1 MQGVLPPSRATK
13 PRLYFGYW
21 IVAAA
26 FVAQFMSV
34 GTNQVSGAF
43 LKPMSDELGWSRTDF
58 TYALTL
64 SRFLSAF
71 VGFFMGVYV
80 DRYGSRPL
88 MFVGT
93 TAVAIS
99 LFFMGS
105 VSELWQWLLLRGV
118 AMTIGSA
125 LIGGLVVNVTLS
137 RWWVEK
143 RAQMMGISSMGVS
156 AAGAVFPPLITVVI
170 HDWGWRAGWHVMAAI
185 VLCVYATALV
195 MKRQP
200 EDFGL
205 HPDGHTQQ
213 QIEHG
218 AGAAAA
224 ADYSNSFT
232 RHEAI
237 RTSTFYL
244 IVLAFGLSQVGSGA
258 MLLQTIPFLTDQEF
272 SPNQAALLSSVMSL
286 FAMLCKPAWGWMAGR
301 MEPNRVASICFVQSA
316 IAMVIILLAAEAH
329 ALIPLT
335 VGFVVIGWGFGGAI
349 PLQET
354 IWASYFGRRYIG
366 AVRSAALPVALFL
379 GAGAPL
385 AVSAYYDA
393 VGNYRGIFFLIA
405 GLWLIAAVL
414 SIFVRRPKRPDGAL
428 PSSRPR
434 DGMSPATPQSRS

>member
-1 MQGVLPPSRATK
+1 MERALPPNRARSL
-13 PRLYFGYW
+13 PASFGYW
-21 IVAAA
+21 IVVAA

-34 GTNQVSGAF
+34 GTNAVSGAF

-71 VGFFMGVYV
+71 VGFFIGVYV

-88 MFVGT
+88 MLVGT
-93 TAVAIS
+93 TVVAAS
-99 LFFMGS
+99 LFLMGS
-105 VSELWQWLLLRGV
+105 VAELWQWLLLRGFM
-118 AMTIGSA
+118 MTVGSA

-143 RAQMMGISSMGVS
+143 RAQMIGLASMGVS
-156 AAGAVFPPLITVVI
+156 GAGAVFPPLVTVVI
-170 HDWGWRAGWHVMAAI
+170 HEWGWRAGWHVMAAI
-185 VLCVYATALV
+185 VLSVYAAALV
-195 MKRQP
+195 MRRQP
-200 EDFGL
+200 EDYGL
-205 HPDGHTQQ
+205 HPDGRTQQ
-213 QIEHG
+213 EIRDG

-224 ADYSNSFT
+224 ADYANSFT
-232 RHEAI
+232 RREAV

-258 MLLQTIPFLTDQEF
+258 MLLQTIPFLTDQDF
-272 SPNQAALLSSVMSL
+272 SPNEAALLSAVMSL

-316 IAMVIILLAAEAH
+316 VAMVIILIAAEAH
-329 ALIPLT
+329 AFVPLT
-335 VGFVVIGWGFGGAI
+335 VGFVLMGWGFGGAI

-405 GLWLIAAVL
+405 GLWLLAAVL
-414 SIFVRRPKRPDGAL
+414 STFVRRPQRPAVAE
-428 PSSRPR
+428 
-434 DGMSPATPQSRS
+434 AT

>member
-1 MQGVLPPSRATK
+1 MVRTLRPERAPSR
-13 PRLYFGYW
+13 RLYFGYW

-34 GTNQVSGAF
+34 GTNTISGAF
-43 LKPMSDELGWSRTDF
+43 LKPMSDELGWSRSDF

-71 VGFFMGVYV
+71 VGFFIGVYV

-88 MFVGT
+88 MFAGT
-93 TAVAIS
+93 TVVAAS
-99 LFFMGS
+99 LFLMGS
-105 VSELWQWLLLRGV
+105 VSELWQWLVLRGV
-118 AMTIGSA
+118 VMTVGSA
-125 LIGGLVVNVTLS
+125 LMGGLVVNVTLS

-143 RAQMMGISSMGVS
+143 RAQMIGIASMGVS
-156 AAGAVFPPLITVVI
+156 GAGAVFPPLITVVI
-170 HDWGWRAGWHVMAAI
+170 HEWGWRAGWHVMAAI
-185 VLCVYATALV
+185 VLCVYASAML

-205 HPDGHTQQ
+205 HPDGHTAE
-213 QIEHG
+213 QITGG
-218 AGAAAA
+218 AGAVAA
-224 ADYSNSFT
+224 ADYANSFT
-232 RHEAI
+232 RREAI

-258 MLLQTIPFLTDQEF
+258 MLLQTIPFLTDQDF
-272 SPNQAALLSSVMSL
+272 SPNQAALLSAVMSL

-316 IAMVIILLAAEAH
+316 IAMVLILVAAEAH
-329 ALIPLT
+329 AHVPLT
-335 VGFVVIGWGFGGAI
+335 VGFVLMGWGFGGAI

-385 AVSAYYDA
+385 AVSAYYDR
-393 VGNYRGIFFLIA
+393 VGNYRGIFFFIA
-405 GLWLIAAVL
+405 GLWLLAAVL
-414 SIFVRRPKRPDGAL
+414 ATFVRRPRRLARPLTA
-428 PSSRPR
+428 
-434 DGMSPATPQSRS
+434 A

>member
-1 MQGVLPPSRATK
+1 MERLLPSNRAGHR
-13 PRLYFGYW
+13 RLYFGYW
-21 IVAAA
+21 IVIAS

-34 GTNQVSGAF
+34 GTNQVSGSF
-43 LKPMSDELGWSRTDF
+43 LKPMSDELGWSRSDF

-64 SRFLSAF
+64 SRFIAAF
-71 VGFFMGVYV
+71 IGFFMGVYV

-88 MFVGT
+88 MLIGT
-93 TAVAIS
+93 SIVAAS
-99 LFFMGS
+99 LFLLGS

-118 AMTIGSA
+118 AMTVGSA

-143 RAQMMGISSMGVS
+143 RAQMIGIASMGVS
-156 AAGAVFPPLITVVI
+156 AAGTVFPPLITFVI
-170 HDWGWRAGWHVMAAI
+170 HEWGWRTGWHVMGFI
-185 VLCVYATALV
+185 VLLVYATAFV
-195 MKRQP
+195 MRRQP
-200 EDFGL
+200 EDHGL
-205 HPDGHTQQ
+205 HPDGRTEQE
-213 QIEHG
+213 IRLG
-218 AGAAAA
+218 GGAAAA
-224 ADYSNSFT
+224 ADFANSFT
-232 RHEAI
+232 RGEAI

-258 MLLQTIPFLTDQEF
+258 MLLQTIPFLTDQDF
-272 SPNQAALLSSVMSL
+272 TANQAAVYSSVMSL

-329 ALIPLT
+329 TFAPLA
-335 VGFVVIGWGFGGAI
+335 VGFVLMGWGFGGAI

-405 GLWLIAAVL
+405 GLWIVAAAL
-414 SIFVRRPKRPDGAL
+414 SIFVRRPRL
-428 PSSRPR
+428 PARVV
-434 DGMSPATPQSRS
+434 ATS